1 MQSLG
6 CPVVGDLV
14 YGRRVADN
22 RLPLAPARQMLHAA
36 HLVFAHPVTGAAM
49 DFTAP
54 MPEDFKLLVTSPV

>member
-6 CPVVGDLV
+6 CPVVGDAV
-14 YGRRVADN
+14 YGRTVADN
-22 RLPLAPARQMLHAA
+22 RLPHKAARQMLHAT

-54 MPEDFKLLVTSPV
+54 LPEDFLLQVKG